1 MIIREENAKK
11 MSYQAY
17 QNKDLGF
24 TTRQLHAGYNPE
36 DHHRSKAVPIYQT
49 AVFELGDYERCLRL
63 FEYAEEGHS
72 YVRFSNPTN
81 DVLEKRLT
89 SLEGGA
95 AAVSFGSGMAAISS
109 TMLNLAHQGDEIVA
123 VKTLYGGSI
132 TLLSKTLPQYGI
144 IGKFVED
151 ETDIESFR
159 KLITN
164 KTKAIYLECIGNP
177 KINILDVEKITALA
191 HSYGVP
197 VVMDNTFAT
206 PYLFRP
212 FEHGVDIVCYSATKY
227 LSGHGIVIAGMVV
240 EKGGFNWLNGR
251 FPEFEEF
258 YNINVHDIGTKTLNE
273 MMFTKRLRMRY
284 LTDLGGHMSP
294 QTAFYVL
301 QGMETLSLRME
312 RHVYNAQKIAEFL
325 VSHPA
330 VKEVYYPGLKSSPY
344 YDLSKKYFPK
354 GPGAM
359 MTIRVNGGLNGAIRV
374 LQEVE
379 VFDYMVNVGDAK
391 SLIVHPASSTHYG
404 HSKEEQESA
413 GVYED
418 TLRLS
423 IGIEDLDDL
432 IADLDQALNKSYT
445 I

>member
-1 MIIREENAKK
+1 
-11 MSYQAY
+11 MSYSAFE
-17 QNKDLGF
+17 NKELGF

-36 DHHRSKAVPIYQT
+36 EHYRSKAVPIYQT

-81 DVLEKRLT
+81 DVLEKRLS
-89 SLEGGA
+89 SLEGGV

-109 TMLNLAHQGDEIVA
+109 TLLNLAHEGDEIVA
-123 VKTLYGGSI
+123 VQTLYGGST
-132 TLLSKTLPQYGI
+132 TLLAKTLPDYGI
-144 IGKFVED
+144 TGRFVED
-151 ETDIESFR
+151 ETDIESYR
-159 KLITN
+159 RLITD

-177 KINILDVEKITALA
+177 KINIIDIDQVVELA
-191 HSYGVP
+191 HSYGIP
-197 VVMDNTFAT
+197 VVIDNTFAT

-227 LSGHGIVIAGMVV
+227 LSGHGVVIAGLVA

-251 FPEFEEF
+251 FPEYETF
-258 YNINVHDIGTKTLNE
+258 YEVNKKDIGEEVLNKV
-273 MMFTKRLRMRY
+273 MFTKRLRMRY

-301 QGMETLSLRME
+301 QGMETLSLRMD

-325 VSHPA
+325 EQHPA
-330 VKEVYYPGLKSSPY
+330 IREVSYPGLPSSPY
-344 YDLSKKYFPK
+344 YELAKKYFPK

-359 MTIRVNGGLNGAIRV
+359 MAIRV
-374 LQEVE
+374 KGGLEGALHVLKRVQ

-391 SLIVHPASSTHYG
+391 SLIVHPASSTHFG
-404 HSKEEQESA
+404 HSAEEQANA

-423 IGIEDLDDL
+423 IGIEDVEDL
-432 IADLDQALNKSYT
+432 IADLDQALEGVRYGNDY
-445 I
+445 